1 MKRILT
7 ALALCAVSLCAL
19 AQGGRIALL
28 DKAKGRRVN
37 FHYSYSVSRNGS
49 DFTPVTDGQVCV
61 EGNAYTLEGLGLSV
75 VSDGTTRWTMDRD
88 AGEVVIEKVQADDIY
103 TNPARF
109 IATYTQYMDRIWV
122 NASDN
127 HSLDVTLT
135 LDKDTRAR
143 FILRDITYGDCKGK
157 SDFSLDGKPL
167 PSGYVVTDLR

>member
-1 MKRILT
+1 MKRIIT
-7 ALALCAVSLCAL
+7 ALALCAVSLCAF
-19 AQGGRIALL
+19 AQGGHIALL
-28 DKAKGRRVN
+28 DKAKGQRVT

-49 DFTPVTDGQVCV
+49 EFTPVTDGKVCV

-75 VSDGTTRWTMDRD
+75 VSDGTSRWTLDKE

-109 IATYTQYMDRIWV
+109 IATYTQYMDRITV
-122 NASDN
+122 NASDAR
-127 HSLDVTLT
+127 SLDVTLT

-143 FILRDITYGDCKGK
+143 FVLRDIVYGACKGK